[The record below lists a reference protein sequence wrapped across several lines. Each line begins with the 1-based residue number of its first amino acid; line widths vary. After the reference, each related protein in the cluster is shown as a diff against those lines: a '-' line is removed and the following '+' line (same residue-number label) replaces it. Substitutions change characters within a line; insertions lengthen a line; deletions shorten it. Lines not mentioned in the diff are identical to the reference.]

1 MSYVITLA
9 RISELITYI
18 RTTIDS
24 ATNTVHEEGAHL
36 HFSWSLVTKGRKRD
50 GRSVRI
56 LVKARGGSGV
66 KKTSLAYI
74 KVQPVMELLL
84 FTESQNLRL

>member
-1 MSYVITLA
+1 MNGEILPTGSNSDGA
-9 RISELITYI
+9 RA
-18 RTTIDS
+18 DVS
-24 ATNTVHEEGAHL
+24 AIGLWQPLRRE
-36 HFSWSLVTKGRKRD
+36 
-50 GRSVRI
+50 
-56 LVKARGGSGV
+56 GGSGV